1 MNDKV
6 LKVYEFISFNQ
17 EKEAIIFAIII
28 SLIII
33 ITSILLVRRE
43 LNND

>member
-1 MNDKV
+1 MNDKL
-6 LKVYEFISFNQ
+6 LKVYEFISIDQ
-17 EKEAIIFAIII
+17 EKGAIIFAVII

-43 LNND
+43 LKE